1 MAVATAGQAGYPVA
15 GREDIRTRY
24 GFHPHPSASS
34 GQALIPPIE
43 GEESIALPPITAE
56 VIIILP
62 PLAGG
67 S

>member
-24 GFHPHPSASS
+24 GFHPHLTSPVK
-34 GQALIPPIE
+34 
-43 GEESIALPPITAE
+43 GEESITLPPITAK
-56 VIIILP
+56 VPTILP